1 MQLSFSGK
9 EGKQVHNFM
18 QKLLEAS
25 IDDKKKNNA
34 NGLFVNHLS
43 TTTIVIKLTNY
54 RIFTVKCV
62 LICFIRFRSVE
73 NIY

>member
-25 IDDKKKNNA
+25 IDDKKK
-34 NGLFVNHLS
+34 
-43 TTTIVIKLTNY
+43 
-54 RIFTVKCV
+54 
-62 LICFIRFRSVE
+62 
-73 NIY
+73 